1 MTGLVLLYTQA
12 ISWSVIICRFF
23 SEIMTFSLKYTEY
36 KIVTLPVS
44 RFASVG
50 LLPEQPDGPRS
61 PFPVSRLEAQYRE
74 KRSV

>member
-1 MTGLVLLYTQA
+1 MVGDYLSL
-12 ISWSVIICRFF
+12 F

-36 KIVTLPVS
+36 KIVKLPVS

-74 KRSV
+74 KRSVLIRLVQLHVV